1 MTQKY
6 KVFIDNVQ
14 LFFVTEEIEG
24 VQVLLGNYFPE
35 SFTQLLD
42 SFSELKDQQ
51 IQLISKNPKRS
62 LKQFFRMFNHI
73 KAAGGLISRDKELLF
88 IHRLGKW
95 DLPKGKLEKKESNK
109 LAAVREVREECGLL
123 KKPKIV
129 EKITNT
135 YHAYEVNGVS
145 YLKKT
150 AWFLMTYDGLEKPIA
165 QKEEG
170 ITSVCWVKPSALP
183 AKLKKCYPSILDVI
197 DGIS

>member
-1 MTQKY
+1 MQ
-6 KVFIDNVQ
+6 I
-14 LFFVTEEIEG
+14 
-24 VQVLLGNYFPE
+24 LLGDYFPE
-35 SFTQLLD
+35 SFAQLLD

-62 LKQFFRMFNHI
+62 LKQFFRTFNYL
-73 KAAGGLISRDKELLF
+73 KAAGGLVSRDKELLF

-135 YHAYEVNGVS
+135 YHAYEVDGVS

-170 ITSVCWVKPSALP
+170 ITSVCWVKPSAIP

-197 DGIS
+197 GGIS